1 MDLGLSGKR
10 AVVTG
15 GSLGIGKAIARE
27 LAREGVDVAI
37 VARSKDTLE
46 TAAHELSTET
56 GRRVIPLVADVTS
69 RGQVEGA
76 MAQAAAQLGGL
87 HILVNS
93 GSPPGGSATAT
104 GPIETVV
111 DEDLLHDFDVKY
123 VGALR
128 CARAAIPFMKQHG
141 WGRIINISGTNA
153 RNAGNLSGGAR
164 NGSMVHMTKT
174 LAVQLG
180 RFGITVNCVHPGTTR
195 TERTP
200 RLLAARA
207 KELGIT
213 PEEVE
218 ARDFAPDSPR
228 GNAINRMVDASEIA
242 YVSVFLASE
251 KSWAIS
257 GELIV
262 ATGGAGRSVYY

>member
-1 MDLGLSGKR
+1 MDFGLQDKH
-10 AVVTG
+10 ALVTG
-15 GSLGIGKAIARE
+15 GSLGIGRAIALE

-37 VARSKDTLE
+37 VCSSDLQLEATARELE
-46 TAAHELSTET
+46 SQTR
-56 GRRVIPLVADVTS
+56 RRVIPLVADVTS
-69 RGQVEGA
+69 KDQVDRA
-76 MAQAAAQLGGL
+76 VAQAAERLGGL

-111 DEDLLHDFDVKY
+111 DEDLLHDFNVKY

-128 CARAAIPFMKQHG
+128 CARAIIPYLKEQG

-164 NGSMVHMTKT
+164 NGAMVHMTKT

-180 RFGITVNCVHPGTTR
+180 RYGITVNCIHPGTTR

-200 RLLAARA
+200 GLLAARA
-207 KELGIT
+207 AQLGVT
-213 PEEVE
+213 PEEAE
-218 ARDFAPDSPR
+218 RRDFAPDSPR
-228 GNAINRMVDASEIA
+228 GNSICRMADAAEVA
-242 YVSVFLASE
+242 FVAVFLASE
-251 KSWAIS
+251 KAWAVS
-257 GELIV
+257 GELV
-262 ATGGAGRSVYY
+262 AAGG